1 MTSTVSADLSS
12 IADDLVPEDDEL
24 RLIMALATTRG
35 AVGFTTREAT
45 AVVTWARRAR
55 MDAALVDLVIK
66 GGIRVNV
73 GDDGQILVGG
83 KAP

>member
-1 MTSTVSADLSS
+1 MMRTAAELGS

-35 AVGFTTREAT
+35 EAGFTTREAS
-45 AVVTWARRAR
+45 AVVNWARWAR
-55 MDAALVDLVIK
+55 MDVTLVDRAIK
-66 GGIRVNV
+66 GEIRVDV

-83 KAP
+83 LP

>member
-35 AVGFTTREAT
+35 AAGFTTREGT
-45 AVVTWARRAR
+45 AVVNWARRAR
-55 MDAALVDLVIK
+55 MDATLVDLAIK
-66 GGIRVNV
+66 GEIRVNV

-83 KAP
+83 LP